1 MKSERSMK
9 TTQVDIRL
17 DLLFIIMI
25 MVYIKFC
32 CCSDGLGGQTWV
44 STPIYLYYNKKK
56 KKVKIAK
63 KKIDNRKRDTINKK
77 YPTL

>member
-1 MKSERSMK
+1 MVMKSERSIK

-32 CCSDGLGGQTWV
+32 YCRTGWDG
-44 STPIYLYYNKKK
+44 
-56 KKVKIAK
+56 
-63 KKIDNRKRDTINKK
+63 TIWLREGK
-77 YPTL
+77 